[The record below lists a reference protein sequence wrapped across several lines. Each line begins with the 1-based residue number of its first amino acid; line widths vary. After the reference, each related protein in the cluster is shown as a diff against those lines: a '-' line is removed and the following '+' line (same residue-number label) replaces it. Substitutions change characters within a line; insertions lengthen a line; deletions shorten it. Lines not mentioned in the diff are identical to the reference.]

1 MYKLRMN
8 IFRSLLGLLFLVSSI
23 LPQPV
28 AGQSLRNIVLLPLE
42 VPARLQGNRDVFAAA
57 IQNALRDKFNVFYG
71 TQVEEA
77 LRREIAKED
86 CSAESCAQNLAV
98 EFNGEIIVDAVIKQ
112 LGKTYVLSLNF
123 NNVITGQLE
132 ESVLSSCHECDESE
146 LFQFIRTETA
156 LAELK
161 SEAGLTALLDSRR
174 PALDEEPSE
183 VGEAD
188 LSNEEAN
195 GNKNVASTLEK
206 RQPDGLTTAQIR
218 DEYQVAR
225 LKAEESQEKLKE
237 DLSANYDELTNSAND
252 GFSAIIRG
260 ELPTSPSEEKEEN
273 NQRATQPTSSNRKL
287 ASVDFAKKK
296 EGLGWWVY
304 GLP

>member
-1 MYKLRMN
+1 MGAIKSY
-8 IFRSLLGLLFLVSSI
+8 IRSLGGCAVHLSF
-23 LPQPV
+23 
-28 AGQSLRNIVLLPLE
+28 
-42 VPARLQGNRDVFAAA
+42 
-57 IQNALRDKFNVFYG
+57 
-71 TQVEEA
+71 EEA

-86 CSAESCAQNLAV
+86 CSAESCLQNLAV

-112 LGKTYVLSLNF
+112 LGKTFVLSLKF

-132 ESVLSSCHECDESE
+132 GSVLSSCNECDESE

-156 LAELK
+156 LAELR

-183 VGEAD
+183 VGDAD
-188 LSNEEAN
+188 LPNDEAN

-206 RQPDGLTTAQIR
+206 LQPDGLTTAKIR

-296 EGLGWWVY
+296 EGLSWWVY
-304 GLP
+304 GLPLLALGGGGGGGGGVNCVGNFGNLTALNGNIAAPWRGSGAVINCAIAND